1 MGGFFIR
8 PKDTTKNNVNGLVHV
23 EAIGVVQ
30 SHEDEYMDTTGHD
43 PGAVNSGAIH
53 RRDPVRREAA
63 PGAPLPGG
71 NWSGPVSKSTPSGFG
86 RGTRAGKS
94 GRR

>member
-8 PKDTTKNNVNGLVHV
+8 PRSGTKNDPNGLDFV

-30 SHEDEYMDTTGHD
+30 SYEDEYMEDTGHD
-43 PGAVNSGAIH
+43 PGSVNSGAIH

-63 PGAPLPGG
+63 PGSPMPGG
-71 NWSGPVSKSTPSGFG
+71 SWGGPVSKSTPSGFG
-86 RGTRAGKS
+86 RGTRAGKK
-94 GRR
+94 

>member
-1 MGGFFIR
+1 MCFLIR
-8 PKDTTKNNVNGLVHV
+8 SKDTTKNNEYGLIFV
-23 EAIGVVQ
+23 ECIGVVQ
-30 SHEDEYMDTTGHD
+30 SYEDEYMETTGHD

-53 RRDPVRREAA
+53 RRDPIRREAA
-63 PGAPLPGG
+63 PGSPLPGG

-86 RGTRAGKS
+86 RGTRAGKT